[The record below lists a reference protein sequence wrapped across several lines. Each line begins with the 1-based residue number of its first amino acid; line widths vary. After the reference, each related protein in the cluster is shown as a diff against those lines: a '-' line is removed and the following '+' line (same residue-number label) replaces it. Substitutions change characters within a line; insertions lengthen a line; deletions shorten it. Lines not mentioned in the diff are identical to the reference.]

1 MKSKII
7 NDKIIPYLLIAPVSI
22 ILILIMG
29 VGIINCISQSLGFFP
44 QIGLEQITLS
54 YYREIFRDSNF
65 LESLIFSLKISLVSS
80 ILAVT
85 IGILLAYI
93 MSQNRFSKVR
103 YMILNIPL
111 VVPHI
116 IVVLLVFIIF
126 SQTGI
131 ISRVFYF
138 FNIIKD
144 SSEFIPMVSDKNGI
158 GIILVYLWKGIPYI
172 TLMVYNILKNIND
185 NLQHVSINLG
195 ASKLQTFRYIVL
207 PLAMP
212 TIISSFI
219 IIFAFSFGSFEVPFL
234 IGASTPKALPVQAY
248 LSYASS
254 DLMQRPI
261 SMCINVLLSGISF
274 ILLIIY
280 DRFFNK
286 ISKYNV

>member
-80 ILAVT
+80 ILAVI

-185 NLQHVSINLG
+185 NLQQVSINLG

-207 PLAMP
+207 PLVMP

>member
-80 ILAVT
+80 ILAVI

-93 MSQNRFSKVR
+93 MSKNRFSKVR

-185 NLQHVSINLG
+185 NLQQVSINLG

-212 TIISSFI
+212 AIISSFI

-261 SMCINVLLSGISF
+261 SMCINVLLSGVSF

-286 ISKYNV
+286 I